1 MKKKIQSDKRLHR
14 LKNRLIPEEES
25 ARRLRLIVVFSL
37 LAIFVSLALF
47 YQENTYPVEDV
58 ALREV
63 IREDIP
69 ARIDFQWVDRDQ
81 MEARLRERLDNAP
94 KVYLLDENIGESE
107 QKRLMADIAKVKKI
121 LTSGASV
128 DEKEAAVK
136 DIWGKESPD
145 LLKRMTAD
153 QLNTLSLIFLNILDA
168 IYQKGIIN
176 DRFFLESPTI
186 PVEIRRKN
194 DNFLVE
200 KESLIFRNQ
209 AEEFLHSLIR
219 RYLEGERMYS
229 EFTFYVLKNYLR
241 ENVYFS
247 EELTVRRAESIK
259 LDYVPETVTIRKGEI
274 IARKGEIVD
283 ETVADKIEKMK
294 EKLSKVVFL
303 RLAGFFLTLIFLMAV
318 VFLLLRQEGYWHN
331 IQKVFFWSVI
341 NFFFMVSFTV
351 FYLFSGLPLYAFPF
365 LAFIIMDYFLI
376 DLKAALFSLAF
387 WTLLLSV
394 FVPDFRFSAL
404 WFLSSLLFL
413 AEPGR
418 FRLRIPTLST
428 LLKYL
433 AVIMVSLF
441 FIELSIAHSGREALS
456 ALIWVPL
463 YVLLSFA
470 GGYLFVY
477 LFERAHN
484 ITTEVSLNSLQDWEN
499 PLLRQLMSVAPGTYR
514 HSLIVSELSG
524 EAAKAIGGDV
534 LLAQVGGL
542 YHDIGKVKRP
552 DYFIENQMYGPNR
565 HDNLLPLMSVR
576 ILKNHVEEGALMA
589 RKYGLGRRL
598 IAIIR
603 EHHGT
608 SLIKY
613 FYLKNLKDEKHK
625 NIDEKYFRY
634 DGPKPSTK
642 ESAIIFLADK
652 VEAVT
657 RLLFNSPFHHVQERI
672 SKIFED
678 ALFDRQLENC
688 DLTLRDLNTVKEA
701 FVEYVRGSRHKRIE
715 YPKETGGK
723 E

>member
-351 FYLFSGLPLYAFPF
+351 FYLFSGLSLYAFPF
-365 LAFIIMDYFLI
+365 LAFIIMAYFLI

-456 ALIWVPL
+456 ALIWV
-463 YVLLSFA
+463 
-470 GGYLFVY
+470 
-477 LFERAHN
+477 
-484 ITTEVSLNSLQDWEN
+484 
-499 PLLRQLMSVAPGTYR
+499 
-514 HSLIVSELSG
+514 
-524 EAAKAIGGDV
+524 
-534 LLAQVGGL
+534 
-542 YHDIGKVKRP
+542 
-552 DYFIENQMYGPNR
+552 
-565 HDNLLPLMSVR
+565 
-576 ILKNHVEEGALMA
+576 
-589 RKYGLGRRL
+589 
-598 IAIIR
+598 
-603 EHHGT
+603 
-608 SLIKY
+608 
-613 FYLKNLKDEKHK
+613 
-625 NIDEKYFRY
+625 
-634 DGPKPSTK
+634 
-642 ESAIIFLADK
+642 
-652 VEAVT
+652 
-657 RLLFNSPFHHVQERI
+657 
-672 SKIFED
+672 
-678 ALFDRQLENC
+678 
-688 DLTLRDLNTVKEA
+688 
-701 FVEYVRGSRHKRIE
+701 
-715 YPKETGGK
+715 
-723 E
+723 